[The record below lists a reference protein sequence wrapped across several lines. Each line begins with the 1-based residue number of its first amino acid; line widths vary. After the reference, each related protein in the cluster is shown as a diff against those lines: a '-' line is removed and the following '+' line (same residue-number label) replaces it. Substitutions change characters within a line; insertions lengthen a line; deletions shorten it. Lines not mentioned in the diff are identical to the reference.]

1 MTTAPLI
8 EFRNIYKT
16 YGAGEAEIVA
26 LNGVDL
32 SIQAGEFVSIMGP
45 SGSGKSTAMN
55 ILGWLDRPTSGQF
68 FFQGVDTTELK
79 AAKLTLLR
87 RHLLAF
93 VFQRYNLLPR
103 SSALENV
110 ELPLIYRG
118 IGRRE
123 RRERA
128 ELALSQV
135 GLADRLD
142 QRTQEL
148 SGGQQQRVA
157 IARALITEP
166 AVLLADEPTGS
177 LDTRTSN
184 ETMELITG
192 LNTELGITVVMV
204 THEENVA
211 RYASRRVQ
219 FIDGMLERG
228 FRPGRSERQENGNV
242 S

>member
-8 EFRNIYKT
+8 EFRNVYKT
-16 YGAGEAEIVA
+16 YGTGEAEIVA
-26 LNGVDL
+26 LNGVDFA
-32 SIQAGEFVSIMGP
+32 IEAGEFVSIMGP

-68 FFQGVDTTELK
+68 YFQGVDTTELK
-79 AAKLTLLR
+79 TTKLTLLR

-110 ELPLIYRG
+110 ELPLLYRG
-118 IGRRE
+118 VSRRE

-128 ELALSQV
+128 EFALSQV

-157 IARALITEP
+157 IARALIDQPE
-166 AVLLADEPTGS
+166 VLLADEPTGNVDPPMARRILS
-177 LDTRTSN
+177 LLV
-184 ETMELITG
+184 EL
-192 LNTELGITVVMV
+192 NRLGTAVVIA
-204 THEENVA
+204 THDIALMDRYNA
-211 RYASRRVQ
+211 RRMILS
-219 FIDGMLERG
+219 E
-228 FRPGRSERQENGNV
+228 GRLDIHD
-242 S
+242 

>member
-1 MTTAPLI
+1 MSTAPLI
-8 EFRNIYKT
+8 EFRNVSRIY
-16 YGAGEAEIVA
+16 GSGEAEIAA
-26 LNGVDL
+26 LNGVDFA
-32 SIQAGEFVSIMGP
+32 IEAGEFVSIMGP

-68 FFQGVDTTELK
+68 FFQGVDTTELPGP
-79 AAKLTLLR
+79 KLTLLR

-103 SSALENV
+103 SSAIENV
-110 ELPLIYRG
+110 ELPLLYRG
-118 IGRRE
+118 INRTE

-128 ELALSQV
+128 ENALSQV
-135 GLADRLD
+135 GLGDRLH
-142 QRTQEL
+142 QRTMEL

-166 AVLLADEPTGS
+166 AVLLADEPTGN
-177 LDTRTSN
+177 LDTKSSN
-184 ETMELITG
+184 EIMELVTS
-192 LNTELGITVVMV
+192 LNVDIGITVVMV

-211 RYASRRVQ
+211 RYASRRMH
-219 FIDGMLERG
+219 FLDGRVDG
-228 FRPGRSERQENGNV
+228 SYRPGRIERRENDNV

>member
-8 EFRNIYKT
+8 EFRNVYKT
-16 YGAGEAEIVA
+16 YGTGEAEIVA
-26 LNGVDL
+26 LNGVDFA
-32 SIQAGEFVSIMGP
+32 IEAGEFVSIMGP

-68 FFQGVDTTELK
+68 YFQGVDTTELK
-79 AAKLTLLR
+79 TTKLTLLR

-110 ELPLIYRG
+110 ELPLLYRG
-118 IGRRE
+118 VNRRE

-128 ELALSQV
+128 EFALSQV

-184 ETMELITG
+184 EIMELITG
-192 LNTELGITVVMV
+192 LNTEIGITVVMV

-211 RYASRRVQ
+211 RYASRRMQ
-219 FIDGMLERG
+219 FLDGALERAY
-228 FRPGRSERQENGNV
+228 RPGRGDRQESGHV